1 VTSYRVI
8 QGCPCNPTVAPY
20 IALLVKDCGATVN
33 SIYRGEDARAILH
46 RHGKST
52 QAELYRT
59 LPAGVANP
67 PGRSSH
73 ELRSDGRAFRGPV
86 GRRLAW
92 WEQGIDVNDADVP
105 RMKRAARARGWELV
119 QHYPSGAEF
128 HHLNFARRPRAKGPR
143 TLAKLIALRRSLP
156 RK

>member
-1 VTSYRVI
+1 VTSFRVI

-20 IALLVKDCGATVN
+20 FALLVRDCDATVN
-33 SIYRGEDARAILH
+33 SIYRGEDAKAILR

-59 LPAGVANP
+59 LPPGVANP

-105 RMKRAARARGWELV
+105 RMKAAARARGWTLV
-119 QHYPSGAEF
+119 QHYPTGTEY
-128 HHLNFARRPRAKGPR
+128 HHLNFARRPKPMGPR
-143 TLAKLIALRRSLP
+143 TRLKIIALRARLP